1 MAAIKAVVTDV
12 SEMGDGAT
20 LRVVWT
26 PVTEAD
32 ECVPVRLPWLAD
44 RTIQALGTF
53 GSCNVA
59 VHGSNDGGVT
69 YAALNDPTGT
79 VIDITAAGSGTVRIN
94 EGIIEMLP
102 SIAEA
107 CDETPTDII
116 VMSALSYSAN
126 RISFEIRSRNR
137 FGST

>member
-1 MAAIKAVVTDV
+1 
-12 SEMGDGAT
+12 MGDGAT

-79 VIDITAAGSGTVRIN
+79 VIDITAAGIKQVLENTEWTKPVVTTGSSQSI
-94 EGIIEMLP
+94 
-102 SIAEA
+102 SIAMLFHA
-107 CDETPTDII
+107 SNPKRT
-116 VMSALSYSAN
+116 
-126 RISFEIRSRNR
+126 
-137 FGST
+137 

>member
-79 VIDITAAGSGTVRIN
+79 VIDITAAGIKQVLENTEWTKPVVTTGSSQSI
-94 EGIIEMLP
+94 
-102 SIAEA
+102 SIAMLFHA
-107 CDETPTDII
+107 SNPKRT
-116 VMSALSYSAN
+116 
-126 RISFEIRSRNR
+126 
-137 FGST
+137 